1 MTFEKLAIVMRS
13 SPALARSPDDSYM
26 TFAQWQGVV
35 PQGPLS
41 PRIWPRGVVQLATTS
56 HMKTPAAVAGSMPDT
71 FIQLL
76 SRVGTVALARATFGL
91 LICVALALTSPSG
104 IAGLLPAITAA
115 YAVVGTLA
123 FGRAVREEMHKDLA
137 NAASLYVLALLYWF
151 MSYVSLLASSL

>member
-1 MTFEKLAIVMRS
+1 
-13 SPALARSPDDSYM
+13 
-26 TFAQWQGVV
+26 
-35 PQGPLS
+35 
-41 PRIWPRGVVQLATTS
+41 
-56 HMKTPAAVAGSMPDT
+56 MPDT

-137 NAASLYVLALLYWF
+137 NAVRPCASVLVHELCIVACVFALAHFEELGIHIGNCGRLRHTARW
-151 MSYVSLLASSL
+151 ASVA

>member
-1 MTFEKLAIVMRS
+1 
-13 SPALARSPDDSYM
+13 
-26 TFAQWQGVV
+26 
-35 PQGPLS
+35 
-41 PRIWPRGVVQLATTS
+41 
-56 HMKTPAAVAGSMPDT
+56 MKTPAAVAGSMPDT
-71 FIQLL
+71 FIELL

>member
-1 MTFEKLAIVMRS
+1 MRLTIHVDIRCHREGTSRRVVCAKLYRH
-13 SPALARSPDDSYM
+13 ALSRIL
-26 TFAQWQGVV
+26 
-35 PQGPLS
+35 PQ
-41 PRIWPRGVVQLATTS
+41 GVVQLATTS

-71 FIQLL
+71 FIELL

-123 FGRAVREEMHKDLA
+123 FGRAVR
-137 NAASLYVLALLYWF
+137 
-151 MSYVSLLASSL
+151 SYDGNWVTTAV

>member
-1 MTFEKLAIVMRS
+1 
-13 SPALARSPDDSYM
+13 
-26 TFAQWQGVV
+26 
-35 PQGPLS
+35 
-41 PRIWPRGVVQLATTS
+41 
-56 HMKTPAAVAGSMPDT
+56 MPDT

-137 NAASLYVLALLYWF
+137 KRPASTSLRWF

>member
-1 MTFEKLAIVMRS
+1 VRLTIHVDMRCHREGTS
-13 SPALARSPDDSYM
+13 RRIIALSFTGTPPEIL
-26 TFAQWQGVV
+26 
-35 PQGPLS
+35 PQ
-41 PRIWPRGVVQLATTS
+41 GVVQLATTS
-56 HMKTPAAVAGSMPDT
+56 HMKTPAAVAGSMPGT
-71 FIQLL
+71 LIQLL

-104 IAGLLPAITAA
+104 IAGLLPAITSA

-137 NAASLYVLALLYWF
+137 NAASLYVLALMYWF

>member
-1 MTFEKLAIVMRS
+1 MRLWIYAATARV
-13 SPALARSPDDSYM
+13 PAVGS
-26 TFAQWQGVV
+26 FALSFTSM
-35 PQGPLS
+35 LS
-41 PRIWPRGVVQLATTS
+41 PEILPQGVVQLATTS
-56 HMKTPAAVAGSMPDT
+56 HMKPPAAVAGSMRDT
-71 FIQLL
+71 FIELL

-151 MSYVSLLASSL
+151 MSHASLLASSL

>member
-1 MTFEKLAIVMRS
+1 
-13 SPALARSPDDSYM
+13 
-26 TFAQWQGVV
+26 
-35 PQGPLS
+35 
-41 PRIWPRGVVQLATTS
+41 
-56 HMKTPAAVAGSMPDT
+56 MKPPAAVAGSMPDT

-91 LICVALALTSPSG
+91 LICVALALLTPSG

-123 FGRAVREEMHKDLA
+123 FGRAVREEIHKDLA

-151 MSYVSLLASSL
+151 MSYASLLASSL